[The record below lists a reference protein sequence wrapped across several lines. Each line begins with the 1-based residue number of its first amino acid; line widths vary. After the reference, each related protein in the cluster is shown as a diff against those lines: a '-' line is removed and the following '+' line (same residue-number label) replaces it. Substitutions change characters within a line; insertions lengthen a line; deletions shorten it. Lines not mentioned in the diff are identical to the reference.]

1 MKTVKKEVEV
11 QHIRVGVSKGY
22 DKSTANKGKFV
33 TSDAK
38 LKKMKKEGIDYN
50 PNEQYR

>member
-1 MKTVKKEVEV
+1 MSQTQKKVEV
-11 QHIRVGVSKGY
+11 QKIRVGVSQGY

-38 LKKMKKEGIDYN
+38 LRKMKEEGLSYN